1 MIVDLPPNNCGPGL
15 RDSMTRSRLPPHAGC
30 PGRDPGPLPVPKTVP
45 ATGSAIS
52 HQTSAAEIEIG
63 RRFAGIIVIGL
74 ARWLTGNLEDS

>member
-1 MIVDLPPNNCGPGL
+1 MVIVDLPPNRKPRVVTRDYPPAPQAVLTCAATRGL
-15 RDSMTRSRLPPHAGC
+15 
-30 PGRDPGPLPVPKTVP
+30 
-45 ATGSAIS
+45 IS